1 MTETVSLVPE
11 WFMCCV
17 LLKSGLLVRISSI
30 GDIDYEVGYC
40 NTKDLQIRVSDD
52 EFRRWNSRC
61 ATIMVALGG
70 ERPHSRAEKW
80 VDPGTISA

>member
-1 MTETVSLVPE
+1 MTETVSLVSE

-17 LLKSGLLVRISSI
+17 LPKFRLLVRISRI
-30 GDIDYEVGYC
+30 GDIDYEVWVW

-61 ATIMVALGG
+61 ATIVVALRG
-70 ERPHSRAEKW
+70 ERPHSRAENGW
-80 VDPGTISA
+80 ILAP